1 MRQRRRGYVGSA
13 FLLGVIPEE
22 EPHEVVEFAQHYH
35 GKDLN
40 NDGEP
45 DFGLCFPTA
54 QGGSDSGARA
64 GVVFAAVFA

>member
-1 MRQRRRGYVGSA
+1 M
-13 FLLGVIPEE
+13 LGVIPEE
-22 EPHEVVEFAQHYH
+22 EPRRHEVVEFAQHYH

-54 QGGSDSGARA
+54 QGGSESGARA
-64 GVVFAAVFA
+64 GLVFAAVLA